1 MNLMPLASAL
11 CGMAV
16 VMCLAPLALQVCAR
30 RKWLVRATDLHHTHQ
45 GHIPRLGGLLLV
57 VAFLVLE
64 LVIALAWPEKRAA
77 TAGRNV
83 VVLGSLAMFALGFWD
98 DIRPLGAR
106 NKLIGQILIAGCVY
120 GLGVSI
126 TQFKIPFT
134 GEIIDLNAWGA
145 VLTILW
151 LVGLTNLVN
160 LIDGADG
167 LAGGICLMLML
178 LLAFV
183 GHQHGNFELLA
194 AGMAGAL
201 LGFLWFNFPPAR
213 LYLGDGGAYFL
224 GFQIGLFS
232 IVNSHKGT
240 VIAALVAPL
249 FVLALPIVDTGLAIL
264 RRGLRGLPVWRP
276 DRQHIH
282 HRLIQMGFSRRKTV
296 VSLYAVTLIFLGMGF
311 LAYWSRGGLVPLLL
325 GASVVLML
333 YLAGK
338 LKFSREWFSI
348 GRVMG
353 NSLGMRRQVQYA
365 LSLMR
370 WLELEGTR
378 QPSLELLW
386 SDFVFAA
393 QKLGFHSVKL
403 SLEDG
408 ARNWQLGALT
418 PDSLS
423 ISYILK
429 GGRLGV
435 LEVSASPCSAPDA
448 APNHPGAQPPAC
460 DGRVCPCVCNPQV
473 FEIIS
478 ELLAESWTRAATAW
492 TREFQTVLR
501 FNGRTA
507 AEAASRRKPWLA
519 PLPLADGV
527 SRDA

>member
-11 CGMAV
+11 CGMAI
-16 VMCLAPLALQVCAR
+16 VMCLAPLALHVCAR
-30 RKWLVRATDLHHTHQ
+30 RKWLVRSTDLHHTHQ
-45 GHIPRLGGLLLV
+45 GQIPRLGGLLLV
-57 VAFLVLE
+57 VAFVILE
-64 LVIALAWPEKRAA
+64 LVIALVFPEKRAG

-83 VVLGSLAMFALGFWD
+83 VVLSSLAMFALGFWD

-106 NKLIGQILIAGCVY
+106 NKLIGQILIAAGVY
-120 GLGVSI
+120 VLGVSI
-126 TQFKIPFT
+126 TQFKIPFS
-134 GEIIDLNAWGA
+134 GEIIDLGPWGA

-151 LVGLTNLVN
+151 LVGLTNLIN

-178 LLAFV
+178 LIAFV

-232 IVNSHKGT
+232 LANSHKGT

-296 VSLYAVTLIFLGMGF
+296 VSLYAVTLVFLGMGF

-338 LKFSREWFSI
+338 LKFSRDWFSI

-365 LSLMR
+365 LSLVR

-408 ARNWQLGALT
+408 TRSWQRGAPM

-435 LEVSASPCSAPDA
+435 LEVSASPCPAPDDLTGQ
-448 APNHPGAQPPAC
+448 PGSRQAAC

-478 ELLAESWTRAATAW
+478 ELLAEGWTRAATAW
-492 TREFQTVLR
+492 ATEFQGTLR
-501 FNGRTA
+501 FEGQKPLEPA
-507 AEAASRRKPWLA
+507 PRRNPGLA
-519 PLPLADGV
+519 LTLTL
-527 SRDA
+527 RN